1 MFPTPQHISI
11 PLPPAARKGSP
22 QCAKTPTALHLPK
35 NRSSPGAVPSTQ
47 DEEKRMSDRV
57 VPFLMFGGRAE
68 EAMRFYVSLFPE
80 ARVVEIARYG
90 KGAPGTEGGVSR
102 AIFSIGGQ
110 TFLCTDSTVAHA
122 FTFTPA
128 ISLCVQCRST
138 ERMRNLVERLA
149 EGGEVL
155 MPLDNY
161 GFSKLFAWVADRF
174 GVSWQLILG

>member
-1 MFPTPQHISI
+1 
-11 PLPPAARKGSP
+11 
-22 QCAKTPTALHLPK
+22 
-35 NRSSPGAVPSTQ
+35 
-47 DEEKRMSDRV
+47 MSDRV

-80 ARVVEIARYG
+80 ARVMEIARYG

-102 AIFSIGGQ
+102 ATFSIGGQ

-174 GVSWQLILG
+174 GVSWQLNMG